1 MDDAIA
7 VTRGDATGVV
17 LMHAWVTKRLISWVN
32 LVLRKDIALH
42 KLQIVAPHR
51 GLRAGLKAQ
60 LGRLGKHVSSRGEL
74 LGTDFTAGAAAK
86 TRPMVK
92 GRLKKARRR
101 KGKLRWFRRN
111 GGSAMEVGRGGVLPS
126 VLFGG
131 STHGITQANLRDARR
146 IMAAASPI
154 KAAASSTT
162 VRLAIGGRRL
172 ADVDPATTHSNLPL
186 LALSATWWDDATT
199 RADHVV
205 TWRAAKR
212 DIEGLTDAA
221 AGAAVCGPVGAAM
234 MHLCRVGAAW
244 PKPFVVE
251 LLDTAIP
258 LLTTPPPPPP
268 VLRKILYI
276 HARRHYDRV
285 LISRLADEEG
295 WQHESV
301 VPEYAMGVDWGMV
314 RDALGN
320 KKGDGDGADAG
331 WINLS
336 LSERRTLQVLVC
348 GAFWPEAR
356 RWLCGGM
363 LPTGTCLAC
372 CLETGTMAH
381 KASQCQATEA
391 EVGWMNIAGR
401 HIPRPAVE
409 QRFRPLVERGL
420 PPQTHDPRPH
430 DVDFQEGHVLPGS
443 SGTFYGD
450 ASGVGVKG
458 QAPKIVTWSI
468 LQLQDGPVVVDGA
481 DAEAAQLPPVAQSSR
496 GILGGWFPSVPR
508 GELTALIKT
517 LEAGCV
523 PITYAGD
530 CRAVIEGCKNGVSTE
545 LTSSRSPM
553 ADLWKRVHWLLRDH
567 GPVVTACKIK
577 AHQTRSKA
585 YEEGGLDGLVQWH
598 GNNAADQHA
607 KQLAR
612 SRWEAQAPAERDSL
626 HRRWF
631 LRQQLCRAAV
641 VFAIAQQKLDE
652 AGVPKIARPRKRRI
666 NRGEKSECGNHILQF
681 DVPQTAW
688 ACVRCRL
695 IANTP
700 AARRSLA
707 QKPCNGEVAERIPIS
722 HKLNF
727 SSGVLW
733 CRLCGAYTTRLPRA
747 LAR

>member
-1 MDDAIA
+1 MKIAARTGVGLCGLRPRHLLLVSRACRTSLAYVLKAIERRRRWPDALREVVEVALGKKMGGARLIGLTSTIYRVWARLRHLDCRTLLESRIARPFLSAAPGRGAERAAFDIAREAEAATAKGEQSAATLLDIARFYEVIEPGEFACAARKFGVPQSIISLCIHTYLGPRRIRVRGALSRKIFPTRSIVAGCTWATVFVRILAIAPAEKLLEQIRARCNNWGIHVSLNIYVDDAIA

-131 STHGITQANLRDARR
+131 STHGITQGNLRDARR

-258 LLTTPPPPPP
+258 LLTTPTRTPQNPIHTCEAS
-268 VLRKILYI
+268 LR
-276 HARRHYDRV
+276 
-285 LISRLADEEG
+285 
-295 WQHESV
+295 
-301 VPEYAMGVDWGMV
+301 
-314 RDALGN
+314 
-320 KKGDGDGADAG
+320 
-331 WINLS
+331 
-336 LSERRTLQVLVC
+336 
-348 GAFWPEAR
+348 
-356 RWLCGGM
+356 
-363 LPTGTCLAC
+363 
-372 CLETGTMAH
+372 
-381 KASQCQATEA
+381 
-391 EVGWMNIAGR
+391 
-401 HIPRPAVE
+401 
-409 QRFRPLVERGL
+409 
-420 PPQTHDPRPH
+420 
-430 DVDFQEGHVLPGS
+430 
-443 SGTFYGD
+443 
-450 ASGVGVKG
+450 
-458 QAPKIVTWSI
+458 
-468 LQLQDGPVVVDGA
+468 
-481 DAEAAQLPPVAQSSR
+481 
-496 GILGGWFPSVPR
+496 
-508 GELTALIKT
+508 
-517 LEAGCV
+517 
-523 PITYAGD
+523 
-530 CRAVIEGCKNGVSTE
+530 
-545 LTSSRSPM
+545 
-553 ADLWKRVHWLLRDH
+553 
-567 GPVVTACKIK
+567 
-577 AHQTRSKA
+577 
-585 YEEGGLDGLVQWH
+585 
-598 GNNAADQHA
+598 
-607 KQLAR
+607 
-612 SRWEAQAPAERDSL
+612 
-626 HRRWF
+626 
-631 LRQQLCRAAV
+631 
-641 VFAIAQQKLDE
+641 
-652 AGVPKIARPRKRRI
+652 
-666 NRGEKSECGNHILQF
+666 
-681 DVPQTAW
+681 
-688 ACVRCRL
+688 
-695 IANTP
+695 
-700 AARRSLA
+700 
-707 QKPCNGEVAERIPIS
+707 
-722 HKLNF
+722 
-727 SSGVLW
+727 
-733 CRLCGAYTTRLPRA
+733 
-747 LAR
+747 